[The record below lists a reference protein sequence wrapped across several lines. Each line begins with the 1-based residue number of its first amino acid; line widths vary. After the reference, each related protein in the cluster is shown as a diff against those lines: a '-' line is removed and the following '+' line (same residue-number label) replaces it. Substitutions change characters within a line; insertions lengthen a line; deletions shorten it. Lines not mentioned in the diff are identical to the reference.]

1 MPEKHFMNRFHASRW
16 LLAFVGMSVIAAG
29 LGWKLHVVLRTLGN
43 TFSYDCT
50 IKAVDAESFQPLKI
64 MAANGPALN
73 SKDLFNQSYSTA
85 FTPEGALKIA
95 GIGYE
100 PRKLGIAVDG
110 YHAIA
115 VTITSETPSL
125 VEVPMKRVPAEKAK

>member
-1 MPEKHFMNRFHASRW
+1 MPEKQILNRLHFLKW
-16 LLAFVGMSVIAAG
+16 PLAFVGMTLLAAG
-29 LGWKLHVVLRTLGN
+29 LAWKLHVVSRTLGN

-50 IKAVDAESFQPLKI
+50 IKAVDSESYKPLKI
-64 MAANGPALN
+64 MAANGPTLN
-73 SKDLFNQSYSTA
+73 PKDLFNQSYSTA

-125 VEVPMKRVPAEKAK
+125 VEVPMKRIPGEAK

>member
-1 MPEKHFMNRFHASRW
+1 MPEKHFMNRLHSFRW
-16 LLAFVGMSVIAAG
+16 PLAFVGMSLLAAA
-29 LGWKLHVVLRTLGN
+29 LAWKLHVVSRTLGK

-50 IKAVDAESFQPLKI
+50 IKAVDSESYKPLKI
-64 MAANGPALN
+64 MAANGPAQS

-110 YHAIA
+110 YQAIA
-115 VTITSETPSL
+115 VTINSETPSL
-125 VEVPMKRVPAEKAK
+125 LEVPMKRVSVEPK

>member
-1 MPEKHFMNRFHASRW
+1 MPEKHFMNRLYSFNW
-16 LLAFVGMSVIAAG
+16 PLAFAGMSLLAAG
-29 LGWKLHVVLRTLGN
+29 LAWKLHVVSRTLGN

-50 IKAVDAESFQPLKI
+50 IKAVDSETYKPLKI
-64 MAANGPALN
+64 MAANGPAQS

-85 FTPEGALKIA
+85 FTPEGALEIA

-100 PRKLGIAVDG
+100 PRKLGIVVDG

-125 VEVPMKRVPAEKAK
+125 VEVPMKRTSAVAK

>member
-1 MPEKHFMNRFHASRW
+1 MPEKHFMNRLHSIRW
-16 LLAFVGMSVIAAG
+16 PLAFVGMSVLAAA
-29 LGWKLHVVLRTLGN
+29 LAWKLHVVSRTLGN

-50 IKAVDAESFQPLKI
+50 IKAVDSETYKQLKI
-64 MAANGPALN
+64 MAANGPTLN
-73 SKDLFNQSYSTA
+73 PKDLFNQSYSTA
-85 FTPEGALKIA
+85 FTPDGALKIA

-115 VTITSETPSL
+115 VTITSETPTL
-125 VEVPMKRVPAEKAK
+125 VEVPMKRVSTEAK

>member
-1 MPEKHFMNRFHASRW
+1 MPEKHFLNRLHSFKW
-16 LLAFVGMSVIAAG
+16 PLAFAGMSLLAAG
-29 LGWKLHVVLRTLGN
+29 LAWKLHVVSLMLGN
-43 TFSYDCT
+43 TFSYDCM
-50 IKAVDAESFQPLKI
+50 IKAVDADSYKPLKI
-64 MAANGPALN
+64 MAANGPAMD

-125 VEVPMKRVPAEKAK
+125 VEVPMKRTSAVAK